1 MKDFTALP
9 RPVVLIVDDQ
19 PVNIHALASLLRE
32 DYTLLAAASGASAL
46 ELAKGEKVPDLILLD
61 IMMPAM
67 NGYEVCRQ
75 LKNDPK
81 TRDIPV
87 IFITARSD
95 SEDEAMGLDLG
106 AVDYIAKP
114 FSNAVVRARVRTHVK
129 LKTHTDMLEKLALVD
144 GLTGVANRRSF
155 DKALEMEWRR
165 AARSGQAVSIVMIDI
180 DHFKSYN
187 DHYGHG
193 AGDHI
198 LQRIAGTLSS
208 VIKRPSD
215 LLARYGGE
223 EFVVLLP
230 ETDAGGAD
238 RVADSIRQAVA
249 DLALLHDFSPTAKHI
264 TISAGYATQQASP
277 DYAPR
282 YLLDAAD
289 RALYTAK
296 KTGRNRVCTGD
307 KNEIRA

>member
-1 MKDFTALP
+1 MKDYLALP

-32 DYTLLAAASGASAL
+32 DYTLLAAASGTRAL

-81 TRDIPV
+81 TKDIPV

-114 FSNAVVRARVRTHVK
+114 FNNAVVRARVRTHLK
-129 LKTHTDMLEKLALVD
+129 LKTHTDMLEKLAMVD

-155 DKALEMEWRR
+155 DRALEMEWRR
-165 AARSGQAVSIVMIDI
+165 TARSGQAVSIVMIDI
-180 DHFKSYN
+180 DHFKEYN

-193 AGDHI
+193 AGDDI
-198 LQRIAGTLSS
+198 LQRIAGTLST
-208 VIKRPSD
+208 VIKRLSD

-230 ETDAGGAD
+230 ETDAGGAGML
-238 RVADSIRQAVA
+238 ADSIRQAVV
-249 DLALLHDFSPTAKHI
+249 DLALPHDFSPVAKHI
-264 TISAGYATQQASP
+264 TISAGYATQRASP
-277 DYAPR
+277 NCSPR
-282 YLLDAAD
+282 HLLGAAD
-289 RALYTAK
+289 QALYTAK
-296 KTGRNRVCTGD
+296 KTGRNRVCAG
-307 KNEIRA
+307 